1 MGPFRGMI
9 YYYLGILLLIDGLM
23 VRPPEPWAETNGP
36 GVDEKSTK
44 SETLRHHIGACLTR

>member
-1 MGPFRGMI
+1 MGPFRVMI